1 MDAPDIIVCYDG
13 TLIVVTPEND
23 VLSERWAAEACEVDE
38 LWNRAASPYRDL
50 RSMFDYRFAVEE

>member
-38 LWNRAASPYRDL
+38 TLEPRRIALPGISL
-50 RSMFDYRFAVEE
+50 HV